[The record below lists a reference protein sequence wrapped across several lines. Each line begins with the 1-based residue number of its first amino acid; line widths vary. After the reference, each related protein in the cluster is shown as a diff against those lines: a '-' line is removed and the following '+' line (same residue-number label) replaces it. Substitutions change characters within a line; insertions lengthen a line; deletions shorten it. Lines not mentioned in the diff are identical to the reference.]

1 MDYGKDVRNFDFEFP
16 GVANLLLSSIIK
28 SGDAG

>member
-1 MDYGKDVRNFDFEFP
+1 MDYGKDVQTLTEFP
-16 GVANLLLSSIIK
+16 GVANLLLSSMIK